1 MLIKNFVGI
10 NNSETF
16 TNQQRNFFQVIKTL
30 SYLKK
35 EKTFELKRKNFSK
48 FFNEKNSRKFI
59 FIFEPSFTKKRVNHL
74 SNKKRFLRHPLS
86 SRIKSPS
93 NFDTSCT
100 CRPSKCSLFFG
111 EKFRNS
117 FSFDYS
123 SHPRGSYIIR
133 ASGKRNMF
141 HQEAGENFSAM

>member
-1 MLIKNFVGI
+1 M
-10 NNSETF
+10 
-16 TNQQRNFFQVIKTL
+16 IKTL

-35 EKTFELKRKNFSK
+35 EKNSRIKTEK
-48 FFNEKNSRKFI
+48 FFKILQRKKFKKI
-59 FIFEPSFTKKRVNHL
+59 HLHLEPSFTKKRVNHL